1 VSVSPL
7 NNVTG
12 EKLAL
17 LVKKAQ
23 LKKQVAQGADEPQ
36 PDEYDSDIELL
47 AGPKLKSYVVA
58 WA

>member
-1 VSVSPL
+1 M